1 MFVFTI
7 HKKKYRGYS
16 GIGQIGNVPL
26 GKDGIRTTI
35 IISFVFIV
43 VSVSILD
50 KNISKSYY
58 AHNRLERIYDCT
70 IFRILYSASFTIVLE
85 QMVESLKAV
94 AIHITQNH
102 S

>member
-7 HKKKYRGYS
+7 RKKKYRGYS
-16 GIGQIGNVPL
+16 GIRQIGNVPL

-35 IISFVFIV
+35 IISFIV

-50 KNISKSYY
+50 KDISKSYY